1 MIWQLIVGAIV
12 ICVVIGA
19 IFGFLS
25 NASEGENPV
34 TGAAGG
40 AMAGGFFGLQQGCGC
55 AIMIGLAAIAIAVG
69 KMIIG

>member
-19 IFGFLS
+19 IFGFLGNTS
-25 NASEGENPV
+25 KGDNPV
-34 TGAAGG
+34 AGAAGG